1 MESTCSTN
9 SSACCCIRR
18 ELCVTPVIAV
28 PVDGIMD
35 ISLLVDVHGPIQW
48 NAVVFIV
55 VYGHSGHPCDGAVIQ
70 SNID

>member
-1 MESTCSTN
+1 M
-9 SSACCCIRR
+9 
-18 ELCVTPVIAV
+18 TPVIAV